1 MALAALQWRRPGT
14 PGKWE
19 CTILIIYVTILLGQ
33 LLHHTAQSWP
43 VGNSDP
49 AVPLILLV
57 LAARSAQ
64 KGPCAAARVGAVLF
78 WVALGLYLAVFAA
91 GVKDVKPEWL
101 LPTMKM
107 PSMLPLVLFLLPSAT
122 TALLTERATPGKK
135 GVLTIGFVV
144 AGMAITS
151 GVLSP
156 RMAGELPNAFYEMSR
171 SLDLMGV
178 ARRFEATICAGA
190 TVGWFALFSVLLT
203 LCGSYFEKMA
213 QGKGRAGVWLT
224 VVGAA
229 GWKLCGL
236 HINPMHVLL
245 AGAVFWVGKP
255 LLTQGLDREKKVVK
269 NRK

>member
-1 MALAALQWRRPGT
+1 MVFAALQWRRPGK
-14 PGKWE
+14 PKKWE
-19 CTILIIYVTILLGQ
+19 CIILIVYIILLLGQ
-33 LLHHTAQSWP
+33 LLRDTAQSWP

-49 AVPLILLV
+49 AVPLLILA
-57 LAARSAQ
+57 LAAWSAQ
-64 KGPCAAARVGAVLF
+64 KGPSAAARVGAVLF
-78 WVALGLYLAVFAA
+78 WVVLGLYLVVFAA
-91 GVKDVKPEWL
+91 GVKDVKPQWL

-135 GVLTIGFVV
+135 GVLTVGFVV

-178 ARRFEATICAGA
+178 ARRFEAVICAGA

-203 LCGSYFEKMA
+203 LCGSYFEKIA

-224 VVGAA
+224 AVSAVG
-229 GWKLCGL
+229 WRLCGL
-236 HINPMHVLL
+236 HISPLFMIIT
-245 AGAVFWVGKP
+245 GTVFWVGLP
-255 LLTQGLDREKKVVK
+255 LLTQGLDKEKKS
-269 NRK
+269 